1 VGEGGGRHGEPVE
14 SELIEPVTRGFESD
28 VIDARA
34 RQSVEFAVERNRIRG
49 GGLPGRSKP
58 GATMPIVPKLAAL
71 TPSRS
76 QIWRRNTVTEVLPLV
91 PVTAAI
97 VLGCGA

>member
-1 VGEGGGRHGEPVE
+1 GGGRHGEPVE
-14 SELIEPVTRGFESD
+14 SELIEPVTRGFKSD

-49 GGLPGRSKP
+49 GEAARSKP

-76 QIWRRNTVTEVLPLV
+76 QIWRRSTVTEVLSLV

-97 VLGCGA
+97 VLGCGP